1 MADITARQ
9 AADYLIAFSREVGD
23 PLTNLKLQ
31 KLLFYAQGW
40 FLGLHDRPLFDERI
54 EAWPHGPVV
63 PPIYGA
69 FKKWGWSPI
78 GDDVVVPEFSKEV
91 KTHLDELMSVF
102 GGFNAYTLEQ
112 MTHNEQPWI
121 EARGSLLPDEPS
133 TSVISQESMRT
144 HFKQIAASNQQ

>member
-1 MADITARQ
+1 MADISARQ
-9 AADYLIAFSREVGD
+9 ASDYLIAFSREVGD

-40 FLGLHDRPLFDERI
+40 FLGLYNRPLFDERI

-78 GDDVVVPEFSKEV
+78 GEETALIELSKDVKI
-91 KTHLDELMSVF
+91 HLDEVMQVF
-102 GGFNAYTLEQ
+102 GGFTAYTLEQ
-112 MTHNEQPWI
+112 MTHNEKPWI
-121 EARGSLLPDEPS
+121 DARGSLLPDEPS
-133 TSVISQESMRT
+133 TSIISQESMRA
-144 HFKQIAASNQQ
+144 HFRQIAISSEQ

>member
-1 MADITARQ
+1 MADIAARH

-40 FLGLHDRPLFDERI
+40 FLALQDRPLFNERI

-63 PPIYGA
+63 PPIYGT

-78 GDDVVVPEFSKEV
+78 GEDIAVPEFSKEV
-91 KTHLDELMSVF
+91 KAHLDEVMKVF
-102 GGFNAYTLEQ
+102 GGFTAYTLEQ
-112 MTHNEQPWI
+112 MTHNEKPWI
-121 EARGSLLPDEPS
+121 DARGSLLPDEPS
-133 TSVISQESMRT
+133 TSVISHESMKA
-144 HFKQIAASNQQ
+144 HFKQIATST